1 MKHDHTF
8 TFTAAVVL
16 AGVVLAFVNPAE
28 AINSTA
34 PVVSTIEHSIS
45 VPASTQVMAAVAA
58 PAAAT
63 ATSPAKHKGDCA
75 RSTRPDPRA

>member
-34 PVVSTIEHSIS
+34 PVASSIENSIS
-45 VPASTQVMAAVAA
+45 A
-58 PAAAT
+58 PAK
-63 ATSPAKHKGDCA
+63 SPAKHKGDCE
-75 RSTRPDPRA
+75 RVSRLDPRA